1 MPADPA
7 LLLEV
12 TNLLVSRLDL
22 GDLFQ
27 ALSGCIGRAVRHEYA
42 SISLFDQELAGAGA
56 LVRLVV
62 LDGGRRPD
70 LEQRPI
76 SISEGPARGFA
87 QGKPAIYMIEDLE
100 QNNSEV
106 ARILSPIGMRAFCSV
121 PMTTARAAL
130 GILSVASRR
139 ADAFSEDEVG
149 VLQQV
154 SAQIAIAVENGIAYE
169 EIRRLTNRL
178 MSEKLYLEDEIRVD
192 HGFGG
197 VIGHAPALQRVL
209 QQVETVA
216 STDATVLLTGE
227 TGTGKE
233 MMARAIHDR
242 STRKD
247 RTFVRVNCAAMPLTL
262 IESEMFG
269 HERGAFT
276 GAIATRVGRFEVAH
290 GGTIFLD
297 EVADLPLEAQPKLL
311 RVLQEREFERVGATK
326 SVHVDVRVIAATNR
340 VLATMVEDGEFRED
354 LYYRLNVFPIRLPP
368 LRERREDIPDLVRHF
383 ADKHARR
390 MKRTMTSVPPDVMAA
405 LSAWEWPGN
414 IRELE
419 NVIERAVILSR
430 DGVLRVPAAD
440 IQHGT
445 VTRGRSPGRLV
456 ALEREAIVAALR
468 DAGGVIGGPGG
479 AAERLG
485 LKRTTL
491 QSRMRKLG
499 LRRPSF

>member
-27 ALSGCIGRAVRHEYA
+27 ALSDCIGRAVHHEYA
-42 SISLFDQELAGAGA
+42 SISLFEKESGGAGA
-56 LVRLVV
+56 HVRLVV

-70 LEQRPI
+70 LEQRSIP
-76 SISEGPARGFA
+76 ISEGSARNFA

-100 QNNSEV
+100 RNNPEV
-106 ARILSPIGMRAFCSV
+106 ARILVPIGMRAFCSV

-139 ADAFSEDEVG
+139 PDAFAAEQVG

-169 EIRRLTNRL
+169 EIRRLTNQL

-197 VIGHAPALQRVL
+197 IVGHAPALQRVL
-209 QQVETVA
+209 HQVETVA

-233 MMARAIHDR
+233 LIARAIHDR
-242 STRKD
+242 SARKD
-247 RTFVRVNCAAMPLTL
+247 RTFVRVNCAAIPSTL

-276 GAIATRVGRFEVAH
+276 GAIATRVGRFEVAQ

-297 EVADLPLEAQPKLL
+297 EVGDLPLEAQPKLL
-311 RVLQEREFERVGATK
+311 RVLQEREFERIGATR

-340 VLATMVEDGEFRED
+340 ALSTMVERREFRRD

-368 LRERREDIPDLVRHF
+368 LRERREDIPALVRHF

-390 MKRTMTSVPPDVMAA
+390 IKRTVTNVPTDVMEA
-405 LSAWEWPGN
+405 LAAWEWPGN
-414 IRELE
+414 IRELD

-430 DGVLRVPAAD
+430 DGVLRMPAAE
-440 IQHGT
+440 IQDLT
-445 VTRGRSPGRLV
+445 VPRREPRGRLI
-456 ALEREAIVAALR
+456 ALEREAIVSALR
-468 DAGGVIGGPGG
+468 DAGGVVGGPSG

-491 QSRMRKLG
+491 QSRMRTLG
-499 LRRPSF
+499 IRRPSF

>member
-22 GDLFQ
+22 GNLFQ
-27 ALSGCIGRAVRHEYA
+27 ALSDCIGRAVRHEYA
-42 SISLFDQELAGAGA
+42 SISLFEKESAMAGAQ
-56 LVRLVV
+56 VRLVV
-62 LDGGRRPD
+62 LDGRRRPD
-70 LEQRPI
+70 LEQRSIPI
-76 SISEGPARGFA
+76 SEVSARRFA
-87 QGKPAIYMIEDLE
+87 QGKPAIYMIEDLGR
-100 QNNSEV
+100 NNSEV
-106 ARILSPIGMRAFCSV
+106 ARILIPIGMRAFCSV
-121 PMTTARAAL
+121 PLTTARATL

-139 ADAFSEDEVG
+139 ADAFSEEEVG

-154 SAQIAIAVENGIAYE
+154 CAQIAIAVENGIAYE

-197 VIGHAPALQRVL
+197 IIGHAAALQRVL

-233 MMARAIHDR
+233 LIARAIHDR
-242 STRKD
+242 SARKD
-247 RTFVRVNCAAMPLTL
+247 RTFVRVNCAAVP
-262 IESEMFG
+262 S
-269 HERGAFT
+269 
-276 GAIATRVGRFEVAH
+276 TRVGRFEVAQ

-297 EVADLPLEAQPKLL
+297 EVGDLPVEAQPKLL
-311 RVLQEREFERVGATK
+311 RVLQEREFERIGATK
-326 SVHVDVRVIAATNR
+326 SVRVDVRVIAATNR
-340 VLATMVEDGEFRED
+340 VLSTMVEDGEFRRD

-368 LRERREDIPDLVRHF
+368 LRERREDIPALVRHF

-390 MKRTMTSVPPDVMAA
+390 MKRAVTSVPADVMGA

-419 NVIERAVILSR
+419 NLIERAVILSR
-430 DGVLRVPAAD
+430 DGVLRVPTAD
-440 IQHGT
+440 IQHVT
-445 VTRGRSPGRLV
+445 VPRNQPAGRLI
-456 ALEREAIVAALR
+456 ALEREAIVSALR
-468 DAGGVIGGPGG
+468 DARGIVGGPSG

-491 QSRMRKLG
+491 QSRMRRLG
-499 LRRPSF
+499 IRRPSF